1 MTIVTSKNGFSL
13 ENGLLSYDRFEIR
26 LHGVLVAY
34 YDATH
39 HQYKVVAEWINAE
52 CVELMLQFINENT
65 RSIDDFIR
73 EHEYDIW
80 STEPISRE
88 VPSLS
93 VGRWTAVRRE
103 NTIEILYDQKLFGR
117 FDEDSKKLENL
128 NKDTEISFGEWLD
141 FQRLHEYLYNFQ
153 LS

>member
-26 LHGVLVAY
+26 LNGVLVAY
-34 YDATH
+34 YDATR

-52 CVELMLQFINENT
+52 CVELMLQFINENA

-80 STEPISRE
+80 STEPTSHE

-103 NTIEILYDQKLFGR
+103 NIIEILYDQKLFGR
-117 FDEDSKKLENL
+117 FNEDSKKLENL
-128 NKDTEISFGEWLD
+128 NKDTEMSFGEWLD
-141 FQRLHEYLYNFQ
+141 F
-153 LS
+153 